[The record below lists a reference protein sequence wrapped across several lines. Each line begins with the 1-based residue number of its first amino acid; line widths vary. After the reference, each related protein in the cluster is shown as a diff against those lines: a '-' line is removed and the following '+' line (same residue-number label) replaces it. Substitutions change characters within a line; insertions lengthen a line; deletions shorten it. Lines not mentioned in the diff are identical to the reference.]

1 MLGRSSLR
9 VRGRGSTWD
18 RLVVTSVFMRG
29 RVKEQTSMLMLA
41 SPEERIPQDHPI
53 RRIKK
58 LADEALREMSPL
70 FDAMYEEGGRIS
82 VPPERLLK
90 ATLLMALFSVRSERQ
105 FCEQLDYNL
114 MFRWFLDMDMAESTF
129 VPTVFSKN
137 RQRLLDHDAGAAF
150 LGEVVRQAKKA
161 RLMSAEHFSVDGT
174 LIDAWASMKSF
185 RPKDEKKDDD
195 DDGNGWGDFR
205 GTKRSNDT
213 HESKTDPDA
222 KLMRKGNGQP
232 AKLSFSANV
241 LMENRSG
248 LVVDMSVVAA
258 TGHAERDT
266 ALAMLENLG
275 GTARI
280 TVGADRG
287 YDTADFVAD
296 CRHLG
301 VSPHVAQ
308 HTNRRRS
315 AIDRRTTQHP
325 GYAVSQRIRRR
336 IESIFG
342 WMKTTGGF
350 ARTRVRGIARTQLA
364 AQLVGAAYNLLRI
377 AHAVPETA

>member
-1 MLGRSSLR
+1 
-9 VRGRGSTWD
+9 
-18 RLVVTSVFMRG
+18 MRG

-41 SPEERIPQDHPI
+41 SPEERIPKDHPI

-58 LADEALREMSPL
+58 LADEALRAMSPV
-70 FDAMYEEGGRIS
+70 FDAMYEEGGRVS

-105 FCEQLDYNL
+105 FCEQLNYNL
-114 MFRWFLDMDMAESTF
+114 MFRWFLDMDMEESTF

-137 RQRLLDHDAGAAF
+137 RQRLLDHDAGAVF

-195 DDGNGWGDFR
+195 NDGNGWGDFR
-205 GTKRSNDT
+205 GTKRSNET

-222 KLMRKGNGQP
+222 KLMRKGNGQA
-232 AKLSFSANV
+232 AKLCFSTNV
-241 LMENRSG
+241 LMENRCG
-248 LVVDMSVVAA
+248 LIADMSVVAA
-258 TGHAERDT
+258 TGHAERDS
-266 ALAMLENLG
+266 ALAMLEGLG

-280 TVGADRG
+280 TLGADRG
-287 YDTADFVAD
+287 YDTKDFVED
-296 CRHLG
+296 CRKLG
-301 VSPHVAQ
+301 ISPHVAQ

-315 AIDRRTTQHP
+315 AIDERTTRHD
-325 GYAVSQRIRRR
+325 GYATSQRIRRR

-342 WMKTTGGF
+342 WMKTTGCF
-350 ARTRVRGIARTQLA
+350 ARTRVRGLARTQLA
-364 AQLVGAAYNLLRI
+364 AQLVGAAYNLLRM
-377 AHAVPETA
+377 ARALPAAA

>member
-1 MLGRSSLR
+1 
-9 VRGRGSTWD
+9 
-18 RLVVTSVFMRG
+18 
-29 RVKEQTSMLMLA
+29 MLMLA
-41 SPEERIPQDHPI
+41 SPEERIPKDHPI

-58 LADEALREMSPL
+58 LADEALRAMSPL
-70 FDAMYEEGGRIS
+70 FDAMYEEGGRVS

-105 FCEQLDYNL
+105 FCEQLNYNL
-114 MFRWFLDMDMAESTF
+114 MFRWFLDMDMAEPTF

-137 RQRLLDHDAGAAF
+137 RQRLLDHDVGAHF

-205 GTKRSNDT
+205 GTKRSNET

-232 AKLSFSANV
+232 AKLCFSANV
-241 LMENRSG
+241 LMENRCG
-248 LVVDMSVVAA
+248 LIADMSLVAA

-266 ALAMLENLG
+266 ALAMLEGLG

-287 YDTADFVAD
+287 YDTKDFVED
-296 CRHLG
+296 CRNLG

-315 AIDRRTTQHP
+315 AIDARTTRHE
-325 GYAVSQRIRRR
+325 GYATSQRIRRR

-342 WMKTTGGF
+342 WMKTTGCF
-350 ARTRVRGIARTQLA
+350 ARTRVRGLARSQLA
-364 AQLVGAAYNLLRI
+364 AQLVGAAYNLLRM
-377 AHAVPETA
+377 ARALPEPA

>member
-1 MLGRSSLR
+1 
-9 VRGRGSTWD
+9 
-18 RLVVTSVFMRG
+18 MRG
-29 RVKEQTSMLMLA
+29 RTEEQTSMLMLV
-41 SPEERIPQDHPI
+41 SPESRIPKDHPI

-70 FDAMYEEGGRIS
+70 FDQMYEEGGRPS

-105 FCEQLDYNL
+105 LCEQLDYNL
-114 MFRWFLDMDMAESTF
+114 MFRWFLDMNMEEPTF
-129 VPTVFSKN
+129 VATVFTKN
-137 RQRLLDHDAGAAF
+137 RERLLAHDVGARF
-150 LGEVVRQAKKA
+150 LGEVVRQARKA
-161 RLMSAEHFSVDGT
+161 KLMSAEHFSVDGT

-185 RPKDEKKDDD
+185 RPKDEDDD
-195 DDGNGWGDFR
+195 GDGNGWGDFR
-205 GTKRSNDT
+205 GTKRSNET

-232 AKLSFSANV
+232 AKLCFSANV

-248 LVVDMSVVAA
+248 LVVDMALVAA

-266 ALAMLENLG
+266 ALAMLERLG
-275 GTARI
+275 GTARL

-287 YDTADFVAD
+287 YDTASFVED
-296 CRHLG
+296 CRKFG

-315 AIDRRTTQHP
+315 AIDGRTTRHG
-325 GYAVSQRIRRR
+325 GYSASQRVRKR

-342 WMKTTGGF
+342 WMKTTAGF

-364 AQLVGAAYNLLRI
+364 AQFVGAAYNLIRLAR
-377 AHAVPETA
+377 ALPGAT

>member
-1 MLGRSSLR
+1 
-9 VRGRGSTWD
+9 
-18 RLVVTSVFMRG
+18 
-29 RVKEQTSMLMLA
+29 MLMLA
-41 SPEERIPQDHPI
+41 SPEERIPEDHPI

-58 LADEALREMSPL
+58 LADVALREMSPL
-70 FDAMYEEGGRIS
+70 FDAMYEEGGRVS

-105 FCEQLDYNL
+105 FCEQLNYNL
-114 MFRWFLDMDMAESTF
+114 MFRWFLDMDMEESTF
-129 VPTVFSKN
+129 VPTVFTKN
-137 RQRLLDHDAGAAF
+137 RERLLAHDVGARF

-161 RLMSAEHFSVDGT
+161 RLMSTEHFSVDGT

-195 DDGNGWGDFR
+195 NDGNGWGDFR

-266 ALAMLENLG
+266 ALAMLEKLG
-275 GTARI
+275 GTNRI

-287 YDTADFVAD
+287 YDTADFVED
-296 CRHLG
+296 CRGFG

-315 AIDRRTTQHP
+315 AVDQRTTRHA
-325 GYAVSQRIRRR
+325 GYTVSQRIRRR

-364 AQLVGAAYNLLRI
+364 AQFVGAAYNLLRL
-377 AHAVPETA
+377 ARALPEAA

>member
-1 MLGRSSLR
+1 
-9 VRGRGSTWD
+9 
-18 RLVVTSVFMRG
+18 
-29 RVKEQTSMLMLA
+29 MLMLV
-41 SPEERIPQDHPI
+41 SPESRIPKDHPI

-70 FDAMYEEGGRIS
+70 FDQMYEEGGRPS

-105 FCEQLDYNL
+105 LCEQLDYNL
-114 MFRWFLDMDMAESTF
+114 MFRWFLDMNMEEPTF
-129 VPTVFSKN
+129 VATVFTKN
-137 RQRLLDHDAGAAF
+137 RERLLAHDVGARF
-150 LGEVVRQAKKA
+150 LGEVVRQARKA
-161 RLMSAEHFSVDGT
+161 KLMSAEHFSVDGT

-185 RPKDEKKDDD
+185 RPKDEDDD
-195 DDGNGWGDFR
+195 GDGNGWGDFR
-205 GTKRSNDT
+205 GTKRSNET

-232 AKLSFSANV
+232 AKLCFSANV

-248 LVVDMSVVAA
+248 LVVDMALVAA

-266 ALAMLENLG
+266 ALAMLERLG
-275 GTARI
+275 GTARL

-287 YDTADFVAD
+287 YDTASFVED
-296 CRHLG
+296 CRKFG

-315 AIDRRTTQHP
+315 AIDGRTTRHG
-325 GYAVSQRIRRR
+325 GYSASQRVRKR

-342 WMKTTGGF
+342 WMKTTAGF

-364 AQLVGAAYNLLRI
+364 AQFVGAAYNLIRLAR
-377 AHAVPETA
+377 ALPGAT

>member
-1 MLGRSSLR
+1 
-9 VRGRGSTWD
+9 
-18 RLVVTSVFMRG
+18 MRG

-58 LADEALREMSPL
+58 LADAALREMSPL
-70 FDAMYEEGGRIS
+70 FDQMYEEGGRVS

-105 FCEQLDYNL
+105 FCEQLNYNL
-114 MFRWFLDMDMAESTF
+114 MFRWFLDMNMEEPTF
-129 VPTVFSKN
+129 VPTVFTKN
-137 RQRLLDHDAGAAF
+137 RQRLLAHDVGAAF
-150 LGEVVRQAKKA
+150 LGQVVRQAKKA
-161 RLMSAEHFSVDGT
+161 KLMSAEHFSVDGT

-195 DDGNGWGDFR
+195 NDGNGWGDFR
-205 GTKRSNDT
+205 GTKRSNET

-232 AKLSFSANV
+232 AKLCFSANV

-266 ALAMLENLG
+266 ALAMLEKLG
-275 GTARI
+275 GTKRV

-287 YDTADFVAD
+287 YDTADFVDD
-296 CRHLG
+296 CRGFG

-308 HTNRRRS
+308 HMNRRRS
-315 AIDRRTTQHP
+315 AVDQRTTRHA

-364 AQLVGAAYNLLRI
+364 AQFVGAAYNLLRL
-377 AHAVPETA
+377 ARALPEAA